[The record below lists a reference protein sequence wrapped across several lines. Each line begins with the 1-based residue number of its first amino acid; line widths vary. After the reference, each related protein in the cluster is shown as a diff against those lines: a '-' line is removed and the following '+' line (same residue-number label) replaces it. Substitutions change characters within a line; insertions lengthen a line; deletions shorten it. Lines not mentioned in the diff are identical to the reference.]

1 MSVQN
6 RLSEIRQARGFGA
19 AELAKAGGVTRQ
31 TIYAIEAGAYV
42 PNTAVALRLARALE
56 VRVEEL
62 FSLDDG
68 APAPMITE
76 DVEMVPGG
84 PAIEPGLPVQ
94 LCRVDKRTMGVYPSP
109 VAWHLPVA
117 DAVVVQAGGRGAD
130 ARKARVQLFGA
141 EGDSGQRLLMAGC
154 DPAMTVLARHV
165 RRGNVELV
173 LAHRNSSQSLIL
185 LREGFVHIAGSH
197 LRDEATGESNLPHV
211 RKLFPRG
218 TVAVITFAVWEEGIV
233 VVKSNPKSIREI
245 ADFARKGVTLVN
257 REPGSGSRLL
267 LDSSLKRLGIPPAK
281 VTGYNE
287 VAYGHLPAA
296 WQVRMGQAD
305 GCIAT
310 RAAARV
316 FGLDFVPLMSERYDL
331 VIRKPHMA
339 LPAVQLLLD
348 TLSRS
353 AFRRELEGL
362 GGYTTSD
369 AGKQVA

>member
-6 RLSEIRQARGFGA
+6 RLSEIRQARGYGA

-31 TIYAIEAGAYV
+31 TIYAIESGAYV

-68 APAPMITE
+68 TPAPMITE

-84 PAIEPGLPVQ
+84 PTVAPGLPVQ

-117 DAVVVQAGGRGAD
+117 DAVVLQAGGRGAD
-130 ARKARVQLFGA
+130 ARKAKVQLFGA
-141 EGDSGQRLLMAGC
+141 ESDSSQRLLMAGC
-154 DPAMTVLARHV
+154 DPAMTILARHV

-173 LAHRNSSQSLIL
+173 LAHRNSTQSLVL
-185 LREGFVHIAGSH
+185 LRDGFVHIAGSH

-218 TVAVITFAVWEEGIV
+218 AVAVITFAVWEEGIV
-233 VVKSNPKSIREI
+233 VGKSNPKSIREI

-267 LDSSLKRLGIPPAK
+267 LDSSMKRLGIPSAK
-281 VTGYNE
+281 VTGYDNI
-287 VAYGHLPAA
+287 AYGHLPAA

-316 FGLDFVPLMSERYDL
+316 FGLDFVPLISERYDL
-331 VIRKPHMA
+331 VIRKPHLA

>member
-6 RLSEIRQARGFGA
+6 RLSEIRQARGYGA

-76 DVEMVPGG
+76 EVEMVPGG
-84 PAIEPGLPVQ
+84 PAVEPGLPVQ

-130 ARKARVQLFGA
+130 ARKVRVQLFGA
-141 EGDSGQRLLMAGC
+141 EGDSSQRLLMAGC

-197 LRDEATGESNLPHV
+197 LRDETTGESNLPHV

-233 VVKSNPKSIREI
+233 VAKSNPKSIREI

-267 LDSSLKRLGIPPAK
+267 LDSSLKRLGIPSAK
-281 VTGYNE
+281 VTGYEE

-316 FGLDFVPLMSERYDL
+316 FGLDFVPLLSERYDL
-331 VIRKPHMA
+331 VIRKPHLA

-353 AFRRELEGL
+353 VFRRELEGL